1 MSLKAAGIRNIER
14 SGAVI
19 MPPTMGAAM
28 RLMISLPAP
37 VPMRIGTS
45 PTTITETVI
54 LSCRQ
59 IAEYWKLHRPVF
71 KAWFADFPDQDISHD
86 TVRNVIRILGKG
98 DVNKLIEQYT
108 IPLLAKYQTR
118 IVALD
123 GQAVCAA

>member
-1 MSLKAAGIRNIER
+1 
-14 SGAVI
+14 
-19 MPPTMGAAM
+19 MPPAMGAAM

-54 LSCRQ
+54 ALGGLFLLVIVLAGLGGFLSCRQ

-108 IPLLAKYQTR
+108 IPLLAKY
-118 IVALD
+118 
-123 GQAVCAA
+123 

>member
-28 RLMISLPAP
+28 RLMISLPEP

-54 LSCRQ
+54 ALGRTLS
-59 IAEYWKLHRPVF
+59 AGYRPGR
-71 KAWFADFPDQDISHD
+71 AWRLPILPAD
-86 TVRNVIRILGKG
+86 
-98 DVNKLIEQYT
+98 
-108 IPLLAKYQTR
+108 
-118 IVALD
+118 
-123 GQAVCAA
+123 C